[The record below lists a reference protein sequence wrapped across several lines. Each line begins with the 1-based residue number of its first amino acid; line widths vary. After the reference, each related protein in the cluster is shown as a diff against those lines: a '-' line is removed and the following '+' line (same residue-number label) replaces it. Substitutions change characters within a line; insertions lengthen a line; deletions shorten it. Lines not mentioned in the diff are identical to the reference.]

1 MSAIVDAYP
10 DLKRDLKFF
19 PLGVKS
25 PQTLTSAQIEHY
37 NEKGYI
43 APISVF
49 GSTEIA
55 AIRSYFDEL
64 LPKALNAG
72 WNSYE
77 IVNWHKHCCGVWD
90 IVTQPKILDYV
101 QDLIGDTVIL
111 RHSHFFTKLPGD
123 GKRVSWHQ
131 DASYWPL
138 SPSKV
143 VSVWLAIDDVDE
155 SNAAMQIIPGSHL
168 NAQVPFSE
176 SMPEEQNVLNQTVS
190 NPEQYGAAP
199 VSLNLRAGH
208 MSLHSDWILH
218 ASEPNNSP
226 RRRCGFAMRFLS
238 SDVRAFEGW
247 NQHSVVCRGLDP
259 SGHWVH
265 NSRPD
270 GELIPVK
277 VQEAEPASHGWT
289 DRDK

>member
-1 MSAIVDAYP
+1 MSAIIDAYP
-10 DLKRDLKFF
+10 DLRRDLKFF
-19 PLGVKS
+19 PLGVDAPSHLSK
-25 PQTLTSAQIEHY
+25 AQIDHY
-37 NEKGYI
+37 NAKGYI
-43 APISVF
+43 APVSVF
-49 GSTEIA
+49 DDDEIK

-64 LPKALNAG
+64 LPKALAAG

-77 IVNWHKHCCGVWD
+77 IVNWHKFCRGVWD

-101 QDLIGDTVIL
+101 QDLVGETVIL

-143 VSVWLAIDDVDE
+143 VSAWLAIDDVDE

-168 NAQVPFSE
+168 NAQVPFAE
-176 SMPEEQNVLNQTVS
+176 SAPEEQNVLNQTVS
-190 NPEQYGAAP
+190 NPEQYGEAP
-199 VSLNLRAGH
+199 VSLNLRAGQ

-218 ASEPNNSP
+218 ASEPNISN
-226 RRRCGFAMRFLS
+226 RRRCGLAMRFLS

-247 NQHSVVCRGLDP
+247 NQHAIVCRGEDP

-265 NSRPD
+265 NPRPD
-270 GELIPVK
+270 GEQIPAK
-277 VQEAEPASHGWT
+277 IQEADPASHGWA
-289 DRDK
+289 DRER